1 MANHTFWEIGIY
13 KQDTAPNL
21 VIAEREMNNSCNICF
36 FKDTCEMR
44 TDKYGVSQLEKCG
57 IFKAHEKAVKRIIGN
72 VTDKFVLNIN
82 INLNGGN
89 ENE

>member
-21 VIAEREMNNSCNICF
+21 VVAEREMNNSCNICF
-36 FKDTCEMR
+36 FKDTCEMH

-57 IFKAHEKAVKRIIGN
+57 IFKAHEKAVKRIISN
-72 VTDKFVLNIN
+72 VTDNFVLNIN
-82 INLNGGN
+82 INLGGN
-89 ENE
+89 